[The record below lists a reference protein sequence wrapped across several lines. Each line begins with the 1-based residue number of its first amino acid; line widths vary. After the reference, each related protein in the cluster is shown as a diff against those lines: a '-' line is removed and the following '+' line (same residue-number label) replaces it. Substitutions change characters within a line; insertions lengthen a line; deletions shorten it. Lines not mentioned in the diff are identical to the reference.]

1 MLAFTGLG
9 AGCLGGC
16 ASTTAG
22 QVQEAQAE
30 PGTYTIGVSRSSG
43 LVTES
48 NKALSAAVD
57 KAGAYCHAKGQKFV
71 LKNAVGS
78 NIVFRCVPGDPNL

>member
-1 MLAFTGLG
+1 MLAIVAVVTS
-9 AGCLGGC
+9 CLDGC
-16 ASTTAG
+16 ASATVG

-30 PGTYTIGVSRSSG
+30 PGTYTIGVSRGSG
-43 LVTES
+43 LVSDT

-57 KAGAYCHAKGQKFV
+57 KAGAYCHAKGQKLQ